1 MQFAGIFHKTS
12 EQMSYALNENELIVN
27 LRTGYDVRRVFIHY
41 GDPFES
47 GILGGNEERE
57 RKSVLRNVCVTS
69 SGGQR
74 HWFQRI
80 NAANIILNYIQR
92 KKSGIILRMDF

>member
-1 MQFAGIFHKTS
+1 
-12 EQMSYALNENELIVN
+12 MSDGSSFIMEIRLN
-27 LRTGYDVRRVFIHY
+27 R
-41 GDPFES
+41 ES
-47 GILGGNEERE
+47 LAETRNGSERE

-74 HWFQRI
+74 HWFQSI